1 MYKLKIKLNEKHW
14 IQKKVNHVT
23 YNVFVPSAQGVLV
36 QVDDTVVAFYYIIVH
51 LVIMLQYKIV
61 LKYRNYGIW
70 VFKVIHKKPEN
81 LHLHILLYQK

>member
-1 MYKLKIKLNEKHW
+1 M
-14 IQKKVNHVT
+14 
-23 YNVFVPSAQGVLV
+23 PSAQGLLV
-36 QVDDTVVAFYYIIVH
+36 QVDDTVVAFYHIIVH
-51 LVIMLQYKIV
+51 LVIMLQYLQEIV